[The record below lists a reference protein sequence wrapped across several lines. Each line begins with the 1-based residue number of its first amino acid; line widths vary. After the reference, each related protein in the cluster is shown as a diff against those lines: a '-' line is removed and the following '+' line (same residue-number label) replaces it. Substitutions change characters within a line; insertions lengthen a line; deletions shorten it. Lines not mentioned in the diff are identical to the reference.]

1 MSRWILDT
9 DHVSLF
15 LEGNRTVIA
24 KVSQISSVA
33 ITIITVQE
41 IFNGWMGK
49 LNDPSQSTNLVRVYT
64 KLWETTDYFKSVE
77 IFNFDETANTCYESL
92 LQQNPQLNKKRLKKD
107 LRIASI
113 ALSTNSI
120 MVTRNYQDYSQIPN
134 LRIEDWT
141 I

>member
-15 LEGNRTVIA
+15 LEGNRKVIT
-24 KVSQISSVA
+24 KVSQISFVA

-49 LNDPSQSTNLVRVYT
+49 LNDPSQAENLVIVYT
-64 KLWETTDYFKSVE
+64 KLWETTDYFKSVV
-77 IFNFDETANTCYESL
+77 ILNFDETANACYERL
-92 LQQNPQLNKKRLKKD
+92 LKQHPKLNKKRLQKD
-107 LRIASI
+107 FRIAAI

-120 MVTRNYQDYSQIPN
+120 MVTRNYKDFSQVPN

-141 I
+141 V

>member
-15 LEGNRTVIA
+15 LEGNRTVIT
-24 KVSQISSVA
+24 KVSQSSSVA
-33 ITIITVQE
+33 VTIVTVQE

-49 LNDPSQSTNLVRVYT
+49 LNDPSQSENLVRAYT
-64 KLWETTDYFKSVE
+64 KLWETTDYFNSVV
-77 IFNFDETANTCYESL
+77 ILNFDESANTCYEIL

-107 LRIASI
+107 LRIAPI

-120 MVTRNYQDYSQIPN
+120 MVTRNYQDFSQIPN

-141 I
+141 E

>member
-15 LEGNRTVIA
+15 LEGDRTVIT
-24 KVSQISSVA
+24 KVIQTSSVA

-49 LNDPSQSTNLVRVYT
+49 LNDPSQADNLVRVYT
-64 KLWETTDYFKSVE
+64 KLWQTTDYFKSVV
-77 IFNFDETANTCYESL
+77 ILNFDEAANTCYKSL
-92 LQQNPQLNKKRLKKD
+92 LQQHPKLNKKRLNKD

-120 MVTRNYQDYSQIPN
+120 MVTRNYQDFSQIPN
-134 LRIEDWT
+134 LVIEDWT
-141 I
+141 V

>member
-15 LEGNRTVIA
+15 LEGNRTLIT
-24 KVSQISSVA
+24 KVSQTSTVA

-41 IFNGWMGK
+41 MFNGWMGK
-49 LNDPSQSTNLVRVYT
+49 LNEPSQADNLVRVYT
-64 KLWETTDYFKSVE
+64 KLWETTDYFKSVV
-77 IFNFDETANTCYESL
+77 ILNFDEVANACYESL
-92 LQQNPQLNKKRLKKD
+92 LQQHPQLNKKRLKKD

-120 MVTRNYQDYSQIPN
+120 MVTRNYQDFSQIPN
-134 LRIEDWT
+134 LVIEDWT
-141 I
+141 V